1 MEFVLLPIVLV
12 AVIVVVATVQLKRLQ
27 DGETTIMR
35 RRRLLKNFWP

>member
-1 MEFVLLPIVLV
+1 MEFALLLTVLM
-12 AVIVVVATVQLKRLQ
+12 AVIVVVASVQLKRLQ